1 MDNAIID
8 FSNTYP
14 YPLDSAIQLLNNRAL
29 SSMGLGWLDHLDFT
43 AHSPS
48 NLAGS
53 QKIVWHVSRVNLL
66 TYRSRAL
73 GSTCYQRPGTDS
85 GKTRWLSPLPVYCCV
100 PYYLREGRVR
110 ESKYDTVKAINWTG
124 TGVGGSDYTYC
135 LAAV

>member
-1 MDNAIID
+1 MDNAID
-8 FSNTYP
+8 FSNAYP
-14 YPLDSAIQLLNNRAL
+14 YPLDSAIQLLNNRGL
-29 SSMGLGWLDHLDFT
+29 ISMGLGWLHHLDFT
-43 AHSPS
+43 AHSPT
-48 NLAGS
+48 NFIGS
-53 QKIVWHVSRVNLL
+53 QKLVSYVSRVNLL

-110 ESKYDTVKAINWTG
+110 QSKYDTVKAINWTG
-124 TGVGGSDYTYC
+124 TAAGGSDYTYC

>member
-1 MDNAIID
+1 MDNAID
-8 FSNTYP
+8 FSNAYP

-29 SSMGLGWLDHLDFT
+29 ISMGLGWLHHLDFT
-43 AHSPS
+43 AHSPT
-48 NLAGS
+48 NFIGS
-53 QKIVWHVSRVNLL
+53 QKIVSYVSRVNLL

-110 ESKYDTVKAINWTG
+110 ESKYDMVKATNWTD
-124 TGVGGSDYTYC
+124 TGVGGSHYTHC